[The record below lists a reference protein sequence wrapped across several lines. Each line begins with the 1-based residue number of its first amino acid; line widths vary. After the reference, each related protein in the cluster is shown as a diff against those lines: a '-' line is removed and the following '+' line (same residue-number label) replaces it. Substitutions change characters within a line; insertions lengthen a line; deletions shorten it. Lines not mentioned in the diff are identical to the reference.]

1 MDIDMRG
8 STQWKVWLQIKA
20 PGYLE
25 WVLVA
30 EGSETKCKE
39 TFAAFKE
46 QGSTVRLAEIETRY
60 HDSVGVKKVKPDS
73 KFKEWYDQY
82 PRKDA
87 PRSAERAYVAALR
100 RDTTHD
106 KLMSALLAFKR
117 EMADTEKTFIP
128 MPATYLNG
136 GRYQTEDSDPDENL
150 DERRLQSFRANGV
163 WLPSWGQKPRSSTSP

>member
-1 MDIDMRG
+1 MKG
-8 STQWKVWLQIKA
+8 STKWKVWLQIKA

-46 QGSTVRLAEIETRY
+46 QGSTVRLGEVETRY
-60 HDSVGVKKVKPDS
+60 HDSVGVKKVKTDS
-73 KFKEWYDQY
+73 KFKEWYEQY

-87 PRSAERAYVAALR
+87 PRAAEKAYVAALR

-106 KLMSALLAFKR
+106 DLMKVVQWFKADMR
-117 EMADTEKTFIP
+117 DTEKRYIP
-128 MPATYLNG
+128 MPATYLNQ
-136 GRYQTEDSDPDENL
+136 GRYLSYGPEPLTDEDL
-150 DERRLQSFRANGV
+150 HERRLKSFKANGM
-163 WLPSWGQKPRSSTSP
+163 WLPNWGQKPRTPASP